1 MAFIEVKNVSYS
13 YPNGVKAVEDVS
25 FSIES
30 GESVAIIGQNG
41 AGKTTTVKLLNGLLK
56 PTEGNVIVAGKNT
69 RDLTAAQTARHVGYV
84 FQNPDDQIFNSTVFN
99 EVEYA
104 LKRMKVDV
112 DEARR
117 RVEDAAALCG
127 LSDELETNPYDLPLS
142 IRKFVTIASVMAL
155 DPEVIIL
162 DEPTA
167 GQDLTGLR
175 RISSIIEHLES
186 LGKVIITITHDMEFV
201 SENFTR
207 IIVMANRRIVTEG
220 PATDIFQNMDAMEEA
235 RLNQPVFPK
244 LIAQLKTDTRIRS
257 VSELASY
264 LKKGEEIVG

>member
-1 MAFIEVKNVSYS
+1 MAFIEVNSVSYS

-25 FSIES
+25 FSIDS

-56 PTEGNVIVAGKNT
+56 PTDGDVVVAGKNT

-117 RVEDAAALCG
+117 RVEKAAELCG

-142 IRKFVTIASVMAL
+142 IRKFVTIASVIAL

-167 GQDLTGLR
+167 GQDLTGLK
-175 RISSIIEHLES
+175 RISAIIEHLES

-220 PATDIFQNMDAMEEA
+220 PANEIFQNMTAMEEA

-244 LIAQLKTDTRIRS
+244 LVAELNAERPIRTIT
-257 VSELASY
+257 ELASY
-264 LKKGEEIVG
+264 LMEGEAVVG